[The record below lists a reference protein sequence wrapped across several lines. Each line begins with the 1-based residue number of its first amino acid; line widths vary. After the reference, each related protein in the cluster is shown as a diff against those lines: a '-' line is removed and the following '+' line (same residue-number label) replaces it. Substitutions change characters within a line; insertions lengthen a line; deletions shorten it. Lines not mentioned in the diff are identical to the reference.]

1 MMATI
6 DFSVIP
12 APEIIEE
19 LDYETILGEMIADLQ
34 GRDPSYTEILE
45 SDPGVKI
52 LEVAAAR
59 ELILR
64 QRINDALQAT
74 LLRYAMGSDMDNLAA
89 FYGVTRLQGEADD
102 ALRLRTI
109 ERIMGSSSAGGRA
122 WYRFHALA
130 ADPRVKDANVSSP
143 ASGQVAVAILSKEGE
158 QVPAAT
164 GDNLDQLGVAFGVVR
179 TTGESDEAYRA
190 RVLAQVLAGGGYGIA
205 SPDLVEAVNDR
216 LQADDVRVITDVLTV
231 TGATI
236 VPVNVAAQ
244 IWLYPDTPSAVFE
257 GLEDRL
263 RAAFD
268 AQSGLGWDVTQSWL
282 IAQLNPAG
290 VQRVVLT
297 APTGNVICAPNQ
309 APSLGT
315 VSLTLAGR
323 DR

>member
-1 MMATI
+1 MATI

-34 GRDPSYTEILE
+34 ARDPEYSEILE

-64 QRINDALQAT
+64 QRINDALRAT
-74 LLRYAMGSDMDNLAA
+74 LLRYALGADMDNLAS
-89 FYGVTRLQGEADD
+89 FYGVTRLQGESDE

-130 ADPRVKDANVSSP
+130 ADARVKDANVSSP
-143 ASGQVAVAILSKEGE
+143 EPGEVAVAILSKEAE
-158 QVPAAT
+158 QVPDAT
-164 GDNLDQLGVAFGVVR
+164 GAALDQLGVAFGIVR
-179 TTGESDEAYRA
+179 TTGESDASYRA
-190 RVLAQVLAGGGYGIA
+190 RILAEVTAGGGYGIA
-205 SPDLVEAVNDR
+205 SDDLVDAVNDR

-231 TGATI
+231 VGAEI
-236 VPVNVAAQ
+236 VPVNVSAQ
-244 IWLYPDTPSAVFE
+244 IWLYPESPVAVFE
-257 GLEDRL
+257 GLEEGL
-263 RAAFD
+263 REAFE
-268 AQSGLGWDVTQSWL
+268 AQSGLGWDVTLTWL
-282 IAQLNPAG
+282 IAQLHPAG

-297 APTGNVICAPNQ
+297 GPTANVICSPNQ

>member
-1 MMATI
+1 MATI

-12 APEIIEE
+12 APQIIEE
-19 LDYETILGEMIADLQ
+19 LDYESILGEMIADLQ
-34 GRDPSYTEILE
+34 ARDQAYSEILE

-74 LLRYAMGSDMDNLAA
+74 LLRYAMGADMDNLAA
-89 FYGVTRLQGEADD
+89 FYGVTRLQGESDD

-109 ERIMGSSSAGGRA
+109 ERIMGSSTAGGRA
-122 WYRFHALA
+122 WYRAQALA

-143 ASGQVAVAILSKEGE
+143 EPGRVAVAILSKEAE
-158 QVPAAT
+158 EVPAAT
-164 GDNLDQLGVAFGVVR
+164 GSNLDQLGVAFGIVR

-190 RVLAQVLAGGGYGIA
+190 RILAEVTAGGGYGIA
-205 SPDLVEAVNDR
+205 SDDLVAAVNDR

-231 TGATI
+231 VGAEI
-236 VPVNVAAQ
+236 VPVNVTAQ
-244 IWLYPDTPSAVFE
+244 VWLYHESPSAVFD
-257 GLEDRL
+257 GLEQRL
-263 RAAFD
+263 RDAFS
-268 AQSGLGWDVTQSWL
+268 AQSGLGWDVTQTWI
-282 IAQLNPAG
+282 IAQLHPAG

-297 APTGNVICAPNQ
+297 GPMANVICSPNQ
-309 APSLGT
+309 APALGT

>member
-1 MMATI
+1 MAFI

-12 APEIIEE
+12 DPQIIEE

-34 GRDPSYTEILE
+34 ERDPSYTEILE

-64 QRINDALQAT
+64 QRINDAMKAT
-74 LLRYAMGSDMDNLAA
+74 LLRYSIGTDLDNLAT
-89 FYGVTRLQGEADD
+89 FYGVTRLQGEGDD
-102 ALRLRTI
+102 AMRLRTI

-143 ASGQVAVAILSKEGE
+143 ASGQVAVAILSKEAD

-164 GDNLDQLGVAFGVVR
+164 GEALDQLGTAFGIVR
-179 TTGESDEAYRA
+179 NTGESDESYRA
-190 RVLAQVLAGGGYGIA
+190 RVLAEVLAGGGYGIA
-205 SPDLVEAVNDR
+205 SADLVETVNER
-216 LQADDVRVITDVLTV
+216 LQSDDVRVVTDVLTV

-236 VPVNVAAQ
+236 VPVNVTAQ
-244 IWLYPDTPSAVFE
+244 VWLYPETPLAVFE
-257 GLEDRL
+257 GLEQRL
-263 RAAFD
+263 RDAFD

-290 VQRVVLT
+290 VQRVALT
-297 APTGNVICAPNQ
+297 TPAANVICQPNQ
-309 APSLGT
+309 APALGT
-315 VSLTLAGR
+315 VTLTLAGR